1 MSRGNTEIQNHFED
15 VQSNN
20 SSTIS
25 NHNTVH
31 IETPPPDNHQF
42 EDTEKE
48 GDEQEP
54 TIAEVPLEKKEG
66 LKYNPKGWAV
76 VVSTFLV
83 NFFCFGVVFQWGNYQ
98 QLYLEIYA
106 GETDTF
112 RISFVGTLAST
123 VLLSSGVF
131 LTPVIQKLGYRGTMA
146 LGAVL
151 APLGM
156 VLSSFST
163 SLWHIYL
170 SQGLLFGL
178 GSGLCFAPSIALPS
192 QFFDKNRS
200 LATGLAVSGSGIGG
214 VCLSPMT
221 QKLIETLGYRYSLRI
236 EGAFGFGLLVL
247 ATALAFSNSRPG
259 AAQGGKGGA
268 FAIVDKSIINHD
280 LMVLMSFCTLITFG
294 YLGPFFLAPQYATFL
309 GRSASEGAALVS
321 VMSGM
326 NSVSRIVMGFLADRL
341 GKLNTMFACTFAA
354 GIFTSVVWQFSTTYG
369 AYIAYCVLYGLTGGA
384 FVSLL
389 PVVIADIVGV
399 KNIQRGIGMC
409 YTVGCSHTFIFLFP
423 LTHLYF
429 LHRSLYSVVCL
440 ALLLLVNF
448 CKFMTGRPPSNSLVP
463 PHLGPD

>member
-1 MSRGNTEIQNHFED
+1 MGRENTENQNHFEH
-15 VQSNN
+15 VLSNN

-31 IETPPPDNHQF
+31 IETPPPDNRHS
-42 EDTEKE
+42 EDIEKE

-54 TIAEVPLEKKEG
+54 TIAEIPLEKKKD
-66 LKYNPKGWAV
+66 LKTIIKVG
-76 VVSTFLV
+76 
-83 NFFCFGVVFQWGNYQ
+83 QWGNYQ

-221 QKLIETLGYRYSLRI
+221 QRLIETLGYRNTLRI
-236 EGAFGFGLLVL
+236 EGAFGFGLLAL

-268 FAIVDKSIINHD
+268 FAIVDRSIIDHD
-280 LMVLMSFCTLITFG
+280 LLVLMSFCTLITFG
-294 YLGPFFLAPQYATFL
+294 YLGPFFLAPQYVKFL
-309 GRSASEGAALVS
+309 GRYASDGAALVS
-321 VMSGM
+321 IMSGM

-354 GIFTSVVWQFSTTYG
+354 GIFTSVVWQFSTAYDT
-369 AYIAYCVLYGLTGGA
+369 YIAYCVLYGLTGGA

-409 YTVGCSHTFIFLFP
+409 YTITLFGSLLGTP
-423 LTHLYF
+423 IIGKLLEIYDWSSAIQFSGATTIGSGLILLY
-429 LHRSLYSVVCL
+429 LRMKRSGGKL
-440 ALLLLVNF
+440 
-448 CKFMTGRPPSNSLVP
+448 FMVI
-463 PHLGPD
+463 